1 MGGTAFVGRHITEAA
16 LAAGHD
22 VTLFNRGR
30 TGADLFTHATRLVG
44 DRNADLS
51 PLADGEWDA
60 TIDVSAYVPRQ
71 VRELA
76 AALGRDGQSSQ
87 GGQAGQGGRAGQGGQ
102 RDRGGQEGHGGQR
115 SRGGHYVFIS
125 STSAYRAPV
134 APGFT
139 ENAPLAELED
149 PTTEK
154 VTNQTYGGLKV
165 ACERAATEVFGAEGT
180 TIVRPTYVI
189 GPYDITY
196 RFTWWVERI
205 AAGGT
210 VLAPGD
216 PADPIQVIDARDMA
230 SWIVDLAAGPV
241 SGVFHAVSPPPP
253 FGFGE
258 FLAEICAAVAPP
270 GTELVW
276 VDKEFLLAEGETDSS
291 LPLWP
296 GADSESEINAA
307 DPAAATATGLRPR
320 PIRQSAAE
328 VHAAELAA
336 PTPVA
341 PGTGLTREREAEL
354 LARWQASQRH

>member
-1 MGGTAFVGRHITEAA
+1 MRVLIIGGTAFVGRHITDAA

-30 TGADLFTHATRLVG
+30 TGADLFPDAAKLVG
-44 DRNADLS
+44 DRDADLS
-51 PLADGEWDA
+51 ALAGGEWDA

-76 AALGRDGQSSQ
+76 AALSLRNTADPDPGRDS
-87 GGQAGQGGRAGQGGQ
+87 
-102 RDRGGQEGHGGQR
+102 RD

-125 STSAYRAPV
+125 SVSAYRTPV

-139 ENAPLAELED
+139 ENAPLAELDD
-149 PTTEK
+149 PTIEVVTE
-154 VTNQTYGGLKV
+154 QTYGGLKV
-165 ACERAATEVFGAEGT
+165 ACERAATELFGPEGT

-189 GPYDITY
+189 GPYDRSY

-230 SWIVDLAAGPV
+230 TWIVELAAGPV
-241 SGVFHAVSPPPP
+241 SGVFHAVSPAPP

-258 FLAEICAAVAPP
+258 LLHEICAAVAPP

-276 VDKEFLLAEGETDSS
+276 VGKEFLLAEGETHSS

-296 GADSESEINAA
+296 GADSDSDINAA
-307 DPAAATATGLRPR
+307 DPTAAIAADLRPR
-320 PIRQSAAE
+320 SIRQSAAE
-328 VHAAELAA
+328 VHASELAA
-336 PTPVA
+336 PTAVR
-341 PGTGLTREREAEL
+341 PGLGLTREREAEL
-354 LARWQASQRH
+354 LARWHACRR